1 MKITVDTNVLARVV
15 LRDDEEQTRIAARIL
30 NEASLIAVSLPCLCE
45 LVWVL
50 RRGARRPREEISLAI
65 RALVGAHN
73 VVVDR
78 PAVEAG
84 LAVHDAGGDFA
95 DGVIAHQGNWLGGE
109 TFVTFD
115 KRAAAKLSAQ
125 GVSARQLA

>member
-1 MKITVDTNVLARVV
+1 MRVTVDTNVLVRGAVA
-15 LRDDEEQTRIAARIL
+15 DDPEQAEAAARL
-30 NEASLIAVSLPCLCE
+30 LREAQVIVVSLVCLCE

-50 RRGARRPREEISLAI
+50 RRIYKMDRASISIALRELIGATNTL
-65 RALVGAHN
+65 
-73 VVVDR
+73 VDR

-84 LAVHDAGGDFA
+84 MALLEAGGDFA
-95 DGVIAHQGNWLGGE
+95 DGVIAFDGHRLGGE

-115 KRAAAKLSAQ
+115 KRAVARLTAQ